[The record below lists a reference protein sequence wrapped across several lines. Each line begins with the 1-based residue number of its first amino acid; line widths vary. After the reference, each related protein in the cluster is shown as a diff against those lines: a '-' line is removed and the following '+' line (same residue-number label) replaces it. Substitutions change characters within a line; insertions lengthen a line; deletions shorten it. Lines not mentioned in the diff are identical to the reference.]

1 MYIWLDYLRKKK
13 EKTETEKERNKERKE
28 RYSYKSKQISNENIY
43 IVNPSIW
50 AIYPPFQKSY
60 NFCLVCQQYKACG
73 EIKTFFVVTTCS
85 VINVLKVQNA
95 LTEIAIHRSYCCL
108 FLLGFLMLSCY

>member
-1 MYIWLDYLRKKK
+1 MIRLFEKKKKRKQKQKKK
-13 EKTETEKERNKERKE
+13 EIKERKE

-60 NFCLVCQQYKACG
+60 NFCLVCQQYK
-73 EIKTFFVVTTCS
+73 VVTTCS
-85 VINVLKVQNA
+85 VINVIKVQNA